1 MANFKKSIK
10 AYLRSKEKR
19 PISGFRIRRLGSG
32 WHGEGFEVDYE
43 VSGKEKSLIIRTQRP
58 LGFSHE
64 YASDRAKVFLLQHE
78 LSRDIPK
85 HVRSID
91 VLGVAPGEVV
101 SLGRAR
107 EFYQIVEKAE
117 GTPYMEDLERIKKA
131 GKLNDNDKK
140 KALMLSNYL
149 VDLHRKKFKG
159 ERELEISL
167 RKRHL
172 RDTVGHGEMLLGVL
186 DTYPE
191 KVAFSSK
198 KETAELICKAV
209 RFEQKA
215 RDLENKL
222 SRMHGDFHPGNIWFK
237 ENGDFVLLD
246 ASREIW
252 GLPADDLTAL
262 SINYI
267 WFALMH
273 RGKFDGPFKELFE
286 IFWKNYFKKT
296 GDRSILST
304 AALFFAF
311 RGVVVAHPI
320 FYKNQSDQVRRKIFN
335 FIGSALEDKIFD
347 FRKIDL
353 YVSLS

>member
-1 MANFKKSIK
+1 MADFKKNIK
-10 AYLRSKEKR
+10 DHLKFYEGK
-19 PISGFRIRRLGSG
+19 PVSGFKMRRLGSG
-32 WHGEGFEVDYE
+32 WHGEGFEVSYE
-43 VSGKEKSLIIRTQRP
+43 VSGKRKSMILRTQRP
-58 LGFSHE
+58 IGFSHE
-64 YASDRAKVFLLQHE
+64 YASDRAKAFLLQHE
-78 LSRDIPK
+78 LSGSIPK
-85 HVRSID
+85 HIRSID
-91 VLGVAPGEVV
+91 VLGAGGGRMV
-101 SLGRAR
+101 SLREAK

-117 GTPYMEDLERIKKA
+117 GTPYMEDLERIKKT
-131 GKLNDNDKK
+131 GKLNDIDRK
-140 KALMLSNYL
+140 KALILSNYL
-149 VDLHRKKFKG
+149 VDLHSKKFTGEKG
-159 ERELEISL
+159 LEATL

-172 RDTVGHGEMLLGVL
+172 RDTVGHGEMLMGVL
-186 DTYPE
+186 DTYPQ

-198 KETAELICKAV
+198 KEIAELICKAV

-215 RDLENKL
+215 RDLGIKL

-237 ENGDFVLLD
+237 ENGDFMLLD

-252 GLPADDLTAL
+252 GFPADDVTAL

-267 WFALMH
+267 WFALMQ

-286 IFWKNYFKKT
+286 VFWKNYLKKMKYT
-296 GDRSILST
+296 GILKT

-347 FRKIDL
+347 HRKIDR
-353 YVSLS
+353 YMR